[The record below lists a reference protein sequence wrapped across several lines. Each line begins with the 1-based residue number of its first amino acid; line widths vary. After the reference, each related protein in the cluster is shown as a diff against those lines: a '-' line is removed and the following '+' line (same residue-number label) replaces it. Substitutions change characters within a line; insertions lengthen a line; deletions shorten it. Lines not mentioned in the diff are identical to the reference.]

1 MKGSRVKVRGPTF
14 PLQPCPGVC
23 PALARTPHTEKIHQ
37 TTLARIGGSSDHNV
51 CPRAEPLTTPGISQV
66 GTQCSL
72 QGLNVSVH

>member
-1 MKGSRVKVRGPTF
+1 MKGSRVKVRGP
-14 PLQPCPGVC
+14 PSHYS
-23 PALARTPHTEKIHQ
+23 PAQESAPHTEKIHQ